1 MSVRRKVDPVTMPPR
16 ELVEFDVERWAP
28 TGVAFDDPWRPT
40 RAHERWRAA
49 RAAWVA
55 ASGVWP
61 GGEHQR
67 RSEEAASM
75 PDEPF
80 DGSLI

>member
-1 MSVRRKVDPVTMPPR
+1 MTVAAARRLPGS
-16 ELVEFDVERWAP
+16 A
-28 TGVAFDDPWRPT
+28 AAIWRPT

-55 ASGVWP
+55 AGGVWP